1 MEDHNIQRADL
12 DEVESSSPVSRPE
25 IGGGCRRRK
34 AKPKTATSRKERRR
48 TQNINAA
55 FEDLR
60 KHIPNVPSD
69 TKLSKIKTLKLA
81 MSYIHHL
88 ENQLEDETRDQEIAT
103 PTIESSRETDS
114 NSDSTD
120 SNNCRSNDQV
130 DSPKS
135 DDEKQRYAAPP
146 RRSSRTGWPQHVW
159 ALELVGTLKQQSVA

>member
-1 MEDHNIQRADL
+1 MEDHNAERTDL
-12 DEVESSSPVSRPE
+12 NLTESSSPASRPE
-25 IGGGCRRRK
+25 VGGVYRRRK

-88 ENQLEDETRDQEIAT
+88 ENQLVDESLDQVVVT
-103 PTIESSRETDS
+103 PPTEPSRETDS
-114 NSDSTD
+114 NNNTTD
-120 SNNCRSNDQV
+120 SNDYSSNAQV
-130 DSPKS
+130 DSPKVNTNNVS
-135 DDEKQRYAAPP
+135 IF
-146 RRSSRTGWPQHVW
+146 
-159 ALELVGTLKQQSVA
+159 

>member
-1 MEDHNIQRADL
+1 MQNMEDHNAEKTDL
-12 DEVESSSPVSRPE
+12 DEIESGSPDSRPE
-25 IGGGCRRRK
+25 GPEVGGGCRRRK

-88 ENQLEDETRDQEIAT
+88 ENQLEDETRGQEIVT
-103 PTIESSRETDS
+103 PTTQSSCA
-114 NSDSTD
+114 TD
-120 SNNCRSNDQV
+120 SNNNVTDTTNCSSNDQV
-130 DSPKS
+130 DSPKVNTKYNTS
-135 DDEKQRYAAPP
+135 
-146 RRSSRTGWPQHVW
+146 
-159 ALELVGTLKQQSVA
+159 